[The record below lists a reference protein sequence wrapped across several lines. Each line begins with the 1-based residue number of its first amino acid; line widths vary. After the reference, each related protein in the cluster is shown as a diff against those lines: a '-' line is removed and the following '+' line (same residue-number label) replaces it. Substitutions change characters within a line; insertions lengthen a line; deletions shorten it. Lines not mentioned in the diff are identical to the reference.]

1 MPSGSPPLFLLQAM
15 NQYQQNPFIKKIC
28 EQLVSR
34 KLGPEE
40 INPQKVEQLSAAL
53 YTRFESMLGRNI
65 VEFLPK
71 EKRDEIKQGIAH
83 LDLRKEGDSLERIA
97 SVMSSAAL
105 SAEEF
110 QKLLKYTLQEL
121 TDEFMNS

>member
-1 MPSGSPPLFLLQAM
+1 MH
-15 NQYQQNPFIKKIC
+15 QYQQNPFIKEIC

-40 INPQKVEQLSAAL
+40 MNPQKVEQLSATL

-110 QKLLKYTLQEL
+110 QELLKYTLQEL